1 MTVTFVAAA
10 KAELR
15 EAVSY
20 LNAQSEG
27 LGFDFA
33 VEVKR
38 TLERISEFPDAWQ
51 PLSKRTRRCRTR
63 RFPYG
68 VVYQLRDD
76 VILVIGVM
84 HLHREP
90 ESWRDRLAREEQ

>member
-10 KAELR
+10 KAEFR
-15 EAVSY
+15 EAVAY

-27 LGFDFA
+27 LGFEFA

-38 TLERISEFPDAWQ
+38 TLERICEFPEAWQ
-51 PLSKRTRRCRTR
+51 PLSKRTRRCRTH

-68 VVYQLRDD
+68 VVYQIRGE

-90 ESWRDRLAREEQ
+90 ESWRNRLAQGEQ

>member
-15 EAVSY
+15 EAVAY
-20 LNAQSEG
+20 LNTQSEG
-27 LGFDFA
+27 LGFEFA

-38 TLERISEFPDAWQ
+38 TLERISEFPNAWQ

-68 VVYQLRDD
+68 VVYQIRGD
-76 VILVIGVM
+76 VILIIGVM

-90 ESWRDRLAREEQ
+90 ESWRKRIFPDEQ